1 MAKCTILPPTALPLL
16 FDPSFSGYSPSQIRS
31 SVQYSFCWWSSSE
44 ANSSSGRHHGPASS
58 ATTEKPYSASL
69 QASVPPPAPVPT
81 MAKSTAS
88 SSVYSRMATQAPG
101 LKTSGARP
109 LMALGE
115 VSSDMFVLPARFV
128 FPAGRCLGGLP
139 GVAAIEIHPHIAA
152 RACRSAEADLI
163 PGRRMRVI
171 GGGNVMQQPL
181 PEEDC
186 RRHALP
192 GVRR

>member
-1 MAKCTILPPTALPLL
+1 
-16 FDPSFSGYSPSQIRS
+16 
-31 SVQYSFCWWSSSE
+31 
-44 ANSSSGRHHGPASS
+44 
-58 ATTEKPYSASL
+58 
-69 QASVPPPAPVPT
+69 

-115 VSSDMFVLPARFV
+115 VSPDMFVLPARFV

-192 GVRR
+192 GVRRDLPVLDFAEQPMLLVMAQVAERFFAGVHGLGVNRRKPQSPGLVLLRQADVAIAVAFAAMELLIDHR